1 MCGNCGSGG
10 SGISAHTLPMAI
22 PGMHPL
28 CGSGPQPTMWPPNVT
43 EALRQKRDGA
53 LFSFF
58 IYFFIPEKQ
67 KAAFCSHMAVHVEVV

>member
-1 MCGNCGSGG
+1 MGAEGWASQPR
-10 SGISAHTLPMAI
+10 TLPMAI

-43 EALRQKRDGA
+43 EALRQKRDEA

-58 IYFFIPEKQ
+58 FVSFFHEKQ
-67 KAAFCSHMAVHVEVV
+67 KAAFCSHIDSVCV